1 MKWENRGR
9 SRNLE
14 DRRGGGGGRGAGIP
28 LGIGGTLVLLVLSL
42 VFGVDLFSVLGI
54 TSPQGSMSSR
64 PPLESNP
71 AEEEL
76 ADFMSFLIDDT
87 QEVWRA
93 MFVESGVPYED
104 ATLVLF
110 RDRVESAC
118 GVAPSSVGPFY
129 CPLDAKVYLDFAF
142 YDTLRG
148 RYGAPGDFAQAY
160 VVAHEIGHHV
170 QNLLGTASEVRQAQQ
185 ARPGEANQLSV
196 ALELQ
201 ADCYAGVYGSSAQSR
216 GLLERGDLEEGL
228 RAAAAVGDDRLQRQ
242 ATGRINTETFTH
254 GSSEQRMTWFSR
266 GFDTGDPNA
275 CNTFSRASAF

>member
-14 DRRGGGGGRGAGIP
+14 NRRSGKSVGIP

-42 VFGVDLFSVLGI
+42 LLGVDLFSVLGI
-54 TSPQGSMSSR
+54 TSPQAGMSSR

-76 ADFMSFLIDDT
+76 TDFMSFLIDDT
-87 QEVWRA
+87 QEVWSA
-93 MFVESGVPYED
+93 MFEESGITYRE

-129 CPLDAKVYLDFAF
+129 CPLDSTIYLDFAF

-160 VVAHEIGHHV
+160 VVAHEVGHHI

-185 ARPGEANQLSV
+185 ARPGEANALSV

-201 ADCYAGVYGSSAQSR
+201 ADCYAGIYGASAQAR

-242 ATGRINTETFTH
+242 RVGRVNTETFTH
-254 GSSEQRMTWFSR
+254 GSSEQRMS
-266 GFDTGDPNA
+266 
-275 CNTFSRASAF
+275 